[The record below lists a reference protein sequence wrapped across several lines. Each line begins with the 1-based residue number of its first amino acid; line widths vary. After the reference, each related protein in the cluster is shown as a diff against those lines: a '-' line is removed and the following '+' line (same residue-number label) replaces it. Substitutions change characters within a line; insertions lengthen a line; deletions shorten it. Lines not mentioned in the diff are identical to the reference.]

1 MVSTLTT
8 EELLKDR
15 KNWHYVRTDR
25 NKTRYF
31 ENWTCQRCGGR
42 GGWEGWPGYTCYEC
56 GGSGRGER
64 PEIIKVYTPEHEAK
78 LAAQREARAQKHE
91 QERVAKAILE
101 RGENMRKAGFGQEEI
116 DGVVTW
122 VIYRVVG
129 NTFEIKDQLK
139 ELGCKFKPQVGWYAP
154 AALDGYE
161 CQRLTEQEVL
171 KENVFIEWKDKE
183 EVEPLWIERNRAA
196 EESSSQW
203 IGNIGDRIDITVKID
218 RVFESSWKRNP
229 GVWSTVTSY
238 MYLMHD
244 EAGNIYKWS
253 TSCGYEEGETYHF
266 RATVKD
272 HADYVS
278 KSGVKIKQT
287 VLTRCK
293 LVEN

>member
-1 MVSTLTT
+1 MESTLTT
-8 EELLKDR
+8 EELLSAHKRWSYD
-15 KNWHYVRTDR
+15 RTDR
-25 NKTRYF
+25 NGTRYF
-31 ENWTCQRCGGR
+31 TDWTCGRCGGR
-42 GGWEGWPGYTCYEC
+42 GGWEGWPGFTCYEC
-56 GGSGRGER
+56 GGSGRGEH
-64 PEIIKVYTPEHEAK
+64 PDIIKVYTPEHAAK
-78 LAAQREARAQKHE
+78 LAKQREARAQKRE

-101 RGENMRKAGFGQEEI
+101 RGENLKKAGFGQEEI

-171 KENVFIEWKDKE
+171 KENVFVEWKDKE
-183 EVEPLWIERNRAA
+183 EVEPLWTERTRAVEA
-196 EESSSQW
+196 SPSQW
-203 IGNIGDRIDITVKID
+203 IGNVGDRIDIIVKID
-218 RVFESSWKRNP
+218 RSFENTWKRNP
-229 GVWSTVTSY
+229 GMWSSVTSY

-253 TSCGYEEGETYHF
+253 TSCYYEEGETYHF

-272 HADYVS
+272 HVDY
-278 KSGVKIKQT
+278 KGIKQT
-287 VLTRCK
+287 LITRAT
-293 LVEN
+293 LVKE